1 MGERGSV
8 DPEHRAHLERSERVW
23 NRHSDSYDR
32 SERDF
37 APMLDA
43 AVERLDLDAGDAVL
57 EVGCGPGTNFQRL
70 HERVGPGG
78 RIVAVDYSPA
88 MVERARERAREHG
101 FDNVDV
107 IRGDASRTA
116 FRPGSFDAALASLSL
131 SVVPDA
137 EAALRRVREALVPGG
152 RLVVFDLQRIQSGPL
167 RICNP
172 LVVAFLKWYG
182 NWNPDAD
189 VRAALRATFETVDV
203 EATYTAGTTYR
214 AMAKKAAES

>member
-1 MGERGSV
+1 MGERRSI

-23 NRHSDSYDR
+23 NRRSDGYGR

-43 AVERLDLDAGDAVL
+43 AVERLGVGPGDAVL
-57 EVGCGPGTNFQRL
+57 EVGCGPGTNFERL
-70 HERVGPGG
+70 HDLVGPEG
-78 RIVAVDYSPA
+78 RLVAVDYSPA
-88 MVERARERAREHG
+88 MVERARERARENG

-107 IRGDASRTA
+107 IRGDATRTA
-116 FRPGSFDAALASLSL
+116 FEPASFDAALASLSL
-131 SVVPDA
+131 SVTPDA

-167 RICNP
+167 RIVNP
-172 LVVAFLKWYG
+172 LVVAFLQWYG
-182 NWNPDAD
+182 NWNPDED
-189 VRAALRATFETVDV
+189 VRAALRATFETVEV

-214 AMAKKAAES
+214 AVAEKAADA